1 MSMQTIRH
9 RQEIS
14 WLFQTALLLFVVTVV
29 IGIANGT
36 KIFGTLDR
44 NVLLTHLHSG
54 TIGWITIA
62 AVAMAL
68 WLFGTAPSAAVRPLT
83 LLMIV
88 STPLYIAAFFSGN
101 LPARAVTGV
110 LLLIGILGF
119 WGWILVQAREVGWRA
134 LSAPQLAVVLSFSTL
149 VIGSTLG
156 VLVQVALATGVNIFG
171 TASGVGGHAA
181 AQIAGYLVLLAI
193 GACEWLLRRT
203 TGRHW
208 VFTLQAL
215 LLFVAGLALS
225 LGALLNVIP
234 LLGLAQLL
242 QIVATVIF
250 IGRMTPAVLR
260 APWSTASA
268 ERHFAAA
275 APFLVANLA
284 LLIYVISIVVA
295 AGGFAEGVGPPRGP
309 LLAADH
315 AIFVGVMSN
324 VIFGLIRV
332 FTGSDRSSW
341 ADHVLFWGMNIGVAA
356 FVVVLLVGG
365 TGLER
370 VTAPVMG
377 VSILL
382 GIVISFVR
390 LRAVTRASA
399 PESPSE

>member
-1 MSMQTIRH
+1 MGQQTIRH

-14 WLFQTALLLFVVTVV
+14 WLFQAALLLFIVTVA
-29 IGIANGT
+29 IGIANGL
-36 KIFGTLDR
+36 KLFGTLDR

-54 TIGWITIA
+54 TIGWITVG

-68 WLFGTAPSAAVRPLT
+68 WLFGTAPSATVRRLT
-83 LLMIV
+83 VLMIV
-88 STPLYIAAFFSGN
+88 ATPLYIAAFFSGN
-101 LPARAVTGV
+101 LPARAITGV
-110 LLLIGILGF
+110 ALLAAIIGF
-119 WGWILVQAREVGWRA
+119 WWWILARAREVGWRA
-134 LSAPQLAVVLSFSTL
+134 LSAPQLAVVLSFTTL

-156 VLVQVALATGVNIFG
+156 VLVQVALATGVNLFG

-193 GACEWLLRRT
+193 GASEWLLRRT
-203 TGRHW
+203 IGRHW

-225 LGALLNVIP
+225 LGALLNLVP
-234 LLGLAQLL
+234 FLGLAQLL

-250 IGRMTPAVLR
+250 IGRMAPAVLR
-260 APWSTASA
+260 ARWSVASA

-284 LLIYVISIVVA
+284 LLIYVISTVVT
-295 AGGFAEGVGPPRGP
+295 AGGMAEAGGLPRGP

-324 VIFGLIRV
+324 VIFGLVRV

-341 ADHVLFWGMNIGVAA
+341 ADHLLFWGMNLGVAA
-356 FVVVLLVGG
+356 FMVVLLVGG

-370 VTAPVMG
+370 ITAPVMG
-377 VSILL
+377 ASILV
-382 GIVISFVR
+382 GIVVSLAR
-390 LRAVTRASA
+390 LRASA
-399 PESPSE
+399 GGAPTAGR

>member
-1 MSMQTIRH
+1 MDLQTIRH

-14 WLFQTALLLFVVTVV
+14 WLFQTALLLFIVTVV
-29 IGIANGT
+29 IGIANGL
-36 KIFGTLDR
+36 KLFGTLDR
-44 NVLLTHLHSG
+44 NVVLTHLHSG
-54 TIGWITIA
+54 TIGWITIS

-68 WLFGTAPSAAVRPLT
+68 WLFGAAPSAAVRKLT
-83 LLMIV
+83 ILMIV

-101 LPARAVTGV
+101 LPARAITGV
-110 LLLIGILGF
+110 ALLVAIVGF
-119 WGWILVQAREVGWRA
+119 WWWILARAREVGWRA
-134 LSAPQLAVVLSFSTL
+134 LSAPQLAVVLSFTTL

-193 GACEWLLRRT
+193 GASEWLLRRT

-215 LLFVAGLALS
+215 LLFVAGLSLS
-225 LGALLNVIP
+225 LGALLNLVP
-234 LLGLAQLL
+234 FLGLAQLL
-242 QIVATVIF
+242 QIVATAIF
-250 IGRMTPAVLR
+250 IGRMAPAVLR
-260 APWSTASA
+260 ARWSVASA

-284 LLIYVISIVVA
+284 LLIYVISTVVA
-295 AGGFAEGVGPPRGP
+295 AGGIAEAGGLPRGP

-324 VIFGLIRV
+324 VIFGLVRV

-341 ADHVLFWGMNIGVAA
+341 ADQLLFWGMNLGVAA
-356 FVVVLLVGG
+356 FMVVLLVGG

-370 VTAPVMG
+370 ITAPVMG
-377 VSILL
+377 ASILV
-382 GIVISFVR
+382 GIVVSLAR
-390 LRAVTRASA
+390 LRASA
-399 PESPSE
+399 GGARTAGA

>member
-1 MSMQTIRH
+1 MNLLTIRH

-14 WLFQTALLLFVVTVV
+14 WLFQTALLLFIVTVV
-29 IGIANGT
+29 IGIANGL
-36 KIFGTLDR
+36 KLFGTLDR

-54 TIGWITIA
+54 TIGWITVG

-68 WLFGTAPSAAVRPLT
+68 WLFGAAPSAAVRRLT
-83 LLMIV
+83 ILMVV

-101 LPARAVTGV
+101 LPARAITGV
-110 LLLIGILGF
+110 ALLAAIVGF
-119 WGWILVQAREVGWRA
+119 WWWILARAREIGWRA
-134 LSAPQLAVVLSFSTL
+134 LSAPQLAVVLSFTTL

-193 GACEWLLRRT
+193 GASEWLLRRT

-225 LGALLNVIP
+225 LAALFHLVP
-234 LLGLAQLL
+234 FLGLAQLL

-260 APWSTASA
+260 ARWSVASA

-284 LLIYVISIVVA
+284 LLIYVISTVVTAGGIAA
-295 AGGFAEGVGPPRGP
+295 AGGLPRGP

-324 VIFGLIRV
+324 VIFGLVRV

-341 ADHVLFWGMNIGVAA
+341 TDHLLFWGMNLGVAA
-356 FVVVLLVGG
+356 FMVALMVGG

-370 VTAPVMG
+370 ITAPVMG
-377 VSILL
+377 VSILV
-382 GIVISFVR
+382 GIVVSLAR
-390 LRAVTRASA
+390 LRVSA
-399 PESPSE
+399 RGARTEGT